1 MHHLIDTQGL
11 RQNNAPHRKESHV
24 GDQRTSAMAT
34 PAALALRSY
43 RERLS
48 QMLTWAEN
56 ANPSE
61 AGALRLAVARLV
73 EELSRD
79 LLHLYRKLEAREL
92 TGTDQ
97 TVVMPA
103 LERLRDVLRHW
114 RMRARPLR
122 DTLHKAIA
130 AFPTCPS

>member
-1 MHHLIDTQGL
+1 MGGDL
-11 RQNNAPHRKESHV
+11 RTA
-24 GDQRTSAMAT
+24 AMAT

-48 QMLTWAEN
+48 EMLAWAES
-56 ANPSE
+56 ANPAE
-61 AGALRLAVARLV
+61 AGALRFAVARLV
-73 EELSRD
+73 EELSSD
-79 LLHLYRKLEAREL
+79 LLHFYRKLEAREL

-97 TVVMPA
+97 TVVLPA

-114 RMRARPLR
+114 RMRSRPLR

-130 AFPTCPS
+130 TCPTCSS

>member
-1 MHHLIDTQGL
+1 M
-11 RQNNAPHRKESHV
+11 S
-24 GDQRTSAMAT
+24 GDPRSSAMAT

-48 QMLTWAEN
+48 QMLTWAET
-56 ANPSE
+56 ADPAE

-92 TGTDQ
+92 TSTDQ

-114 RMRARPLR
+114 RMRSRPLR

-130 AFPTCPS
+130 AFPTCPP

>member
-1 MHHLIDTQGL
+1 
-11 RQNNAPHRKESHV
+11 
-24 GDQRTSAMAT
+24 MAT

-43 RERLS
+43 RDRLS
-48 QMLTWAEN
+48 QMLTWAES
-56 ANPSE
+56 ANPAD

-79 LLHLYRKLEAREL
+79 LLDLYRKLEDREL